1 MDGVVHF
8 FQSIPY
14 DQLVIQ
20 TMNGIVTGMILA
32 LVASGLTLIFGIMD
46 VVNFAHGELF
56 MLGAY
61 IGVIVVTATGSFWLA
76 LILAALVVAILGAAM
91 QIVTLRP
98 LIGRDPLTTILAT
111 FGISLILQNYVLW
124 QFGPVSRKISE
135 PITAHFNLFYL
146 EYPWYRLLI
155 AALSALIIGAFWLFL
170 KYGKYGIWIRATTQ
184 DRVMAQAMGIPVPW
198 VYTGVFAIGA
208 GLAAASGVLF
218 APMAGVSHTMGL
230 DWVLKAFIVV
240 VVGGMGNLG
249 GSIAA
254 AIFISLLES
263 LCLGLGEPL
272 AGGDRLI
279 RRADPHASVPSHRSV
294 CADTEMTT
302 APLDKMRP
310 LSKAGLSHTAI
321 YWIGF
326 CVVMALL
333 IVAPL
338 VLPEFWRR
346 FLTEVLIWGLLA
358 MSSDLLIGYTGMIS
372 FGHSAFFGLGMYG
385 AAAALLLVSPPNLWL
400 AILFGLIGA
409 AIVALFV
416 AYFSTRLR
424 DIYFA
429 ITTLIFS
436 QIFYVIIFTW
446 TAVTGGENGLIFTR
460 PHFSIP
466 FIVDVRFTSSIMH
479 WFVLAVV
486 TASYLILR
494 RVTQSPFG
502 MVLQSIRENE
512 ARTRAIGYPVERYKI
527 VSVMLSGL
535 FAGLA
540 GVLYAIQNEFAAPD
554 FVYFITSGDTVIF
567 NVMGG
572 IGTLVG
578 PIVGAGLF
586 QLLRELMSRIFGDQ
600 FPYLVPLGFI
610 FIAMI
615 IFLPQGLLGFA
626 RRWLNR

>member
-91 QIVTLRP
+91 QIATLRP

-155 AALSALIIGAFWLFL
+155 AALSALIIGAFWFFL

-263 LCLGLGEPL
+263 YS
-272 AGGDRLI
+272 
-279 RRADPHASVPSHRSV
+279 SVWVNPSQAV
-294 CADTEMTT
+294 
-302 APLDKMRP
+302 
-310 LSKAGLSHTAI
+310 
-321 YWIGF
+321 
-326 CVVMALL
+326 
-333 IVAPL
+333 IVSF
-338 VLPEFWRR
+338 V
-346 FLTEVLIWGLLA
+346 VLILTLLFRP
-358 MSSDLLIGYTGMIS
+358 TG
-372 FGHSAFFGLGMYG
+372 
-385 AAAALLLVSPPNLWL
+385 
-400 AILFGLIGA
+400 
-409 AIVALFV
+409 LFV
-416 AYFSTRLR
+416 PT
-424 DIYFA
+424 
-429 ITTLIFS
+429 
-436 QIFYVIIFTW
+436 
-446 TAVTGGENGLIFTR
+446 
-460 PHFSIP
+460 P
-466 FIVDVRFTSSIMH
+466 
-479 WFVLAVV
+479 
-486 TASYLILR
+486 
-494 RVTQSPFG
+494 
-502 MVLQSIRENE
+502 
-512 ARTRAIGYPVERYKI
+512 K
-527 VSVMLSGL
+527 
-535 FAGLA
+535 
-540 GVLYAIQNEFAAPD
+540 
-554 FVYFITSGDTVIF
+554 
-567 NVMGG
+567 
-572 IGTLVG
+572 
-578 PIVGAGLF
+578 
-586 QLLRELMSRIFGDQ
+586 
-600 FPYLVPLGFI
+600 
-610 FIAMI
+610 
-615 IFLPQGLLGFA
+615 
-626 RRWLNR
+626 

>member
-1 MDGVVHF
+1 MDAVLHF

-61 IGVIVVTATGSFWLA
+61 IGVIVLTATGSFWLA
-76 LILAALVVAILGAAM
+76 LVLAALVVAILGAAM

-170 KYGKYGIWIRATTQ
+170 KYGKFGVWIRATTQ

-263 LCLGLGEPL
+263 Y
-272 AGGDRLI
+272 
-279 RRADPHASVPSHRSV
+279 ASVWVNPSQAV
-294 CADTEMTT
+294 
-302 APLDKMRP
+302 
-310 LSKAGLSHTAI
+310 
-321 YWIGF
+321 
-326 CVVMALL
+326 
-333 IVAPL
+333 IVSF
-338 VLPEFWRR
+338 V
-346 FLTEVLIWGLLA
+346 VLILTLLFRP
-358 MSSDLLIGYTGMIS
+358 TG
-372 FGHSAFFGLGMYG
+372 
-385 AAAALLLVSPPNLWL
+385 
-400 AILFGLIGA
+400 
-409 AIVALFV
+409 LFV
-416 AYFSTRLR
+416 PT
-424 DIYFA
+424 
-429 ITTLIFS
+429 
-436 QIFYVIIFTW
+436 
-446 TAVTGGENGLIFTR
+446 
-460 PHFSIP
+460 P
-466 FIVDVRFTSSIMH
+466 
-479 WFVLAVV
+479 
-486 TASYLILR
+486 
-494 RVTQSPFG
+494 
-502 MVLQSIRENE
+502 
-512 ARTRAIGYPVERYKI
+512 K
-527 VSVMLSGL
+527 
-535 FAGLA
+535 
-540 GVLYAIQNEFAAPD
+540 
-554 FVYFITSGDTVIF
+554 
-567 NVMGG
+567 
-572 IGTLVG
+572 
-578 PIVGAGLF
+578 
-586 QLLRELMSRIFGDQ
+586 
-600 FPYLVPLGFI
+600 
-610 FIAMI
+610 
-615 IFLPQGLLGFA
+615 
-626 RRWLNR
+626 